1 MKKRI
6 LWIEDDYYAIRGLMR
21 PLERAGFQ
29 VDAATSAIVG
39 YQLAI
44 HWQVYD
50 LIVVDLIMPLSNDD
64 RALPNVVKDWDREEH
79 VGIGV
84 LKWLLGD
91 LKVTCPVLLLSVV
104 RHPVYTYQLGG
115 IGLASYLPKRGLL
128 PSQVKTEVFRLLESA
143 AGGSAKAE

>member
-29 VDAATSAIVG
+29 VDAATSAIAG

-50 LIVVDLIMPLSNDD
+50 LIVVDLILPLRDDD
-64 RALPNVVKDWDREEH
+64 RTLPGVVNGWSREEH
-79 VGIGV
+79 VGVGL

-91 LKVTCPVLLLSVV
+91 MKVTCPVLLLSVV
-104 RHPVYTYQLGG
+104 RHPVHTYQLGG
-115 IGLASYLPKRGLL
+115 MGLASYLPKRGLL
-128 PSQVKTEVFRLLESA
+128 PSQVKAEVFRLLESA
-143 AGGSAKAE
+143 PGDSTRAE